1 MINIELRTGEKTF
14 FDDLHFP
21 RGFNRSGEFTIN
33 ESKLL
38 NDYGHTMKRLAE
50 GVLEP
55 INEAEKRFIRCV
67 SGEQEPTTLAEKT
80 WCRYKQIIAPKTVV
94 TLHGRGIPCF
104 DMESSE
110 YSMEL

>member
-1 MINIELRTGEKTF
+1 MINIELRTGAKLF

-38 NDYGHTMKRLAE
+38 NDYGDTMKRLAE
-50 GVLEP
+50 GTLEP
-55 INEAEKRFIRCV
+55 INEEEKRFIRCAN
-67 SGEQEPTTLAEKT
+67 GEQEATTIVEKT
-80 WCRYKQIIAPKTVV
+80 WRRYKQIIMPKIVV
-94 TLHGRGIPCF
+94 TLHGRGIPNF
-104 DMESSE
+104 DMDSTE